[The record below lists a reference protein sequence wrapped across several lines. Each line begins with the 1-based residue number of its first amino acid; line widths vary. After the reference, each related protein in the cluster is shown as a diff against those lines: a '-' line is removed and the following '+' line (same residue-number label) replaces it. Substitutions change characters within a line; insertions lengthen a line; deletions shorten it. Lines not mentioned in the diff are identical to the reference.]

1 MQSNERVW
9 REQALRRAV
18 LAGDEA
24 AWRSWYEAEYAGL
37 YAYVLWR
44 CAGLRDHADDVVQE
58 TWLTAVRRVRRFDAT
73 QGSFAG
79 WLRGIA
85 GNVLSNHFRRQRRR
99 HAEPLNGQLPAPDT
113 DRQRR
118 DQAERIAQALSRLPQ
133 RYENVLRSKYVDG
146 RSVADI
152 AATSGDSTKAVE
164 SLLTRARH
172 AFREAYEKEV

>member
-9 REQALRRAV
+9 REQVLRRAV

-24 AWRSWYEAEYAGL
+24 AWRSWYEDEYAGL

-44 CAGLRDHADDVVQE
+44 CAGLRDHADDMVQE
-58 TWLTAVRRVRRFDAT
+58 TWLTAVRRIRRFDPA

-85 GNVLSNHFRRQRRR
+85 GNVLANHFRRHRRR
-99 HAEPLNGQLPAPDT
+99 RTESLNGHVPAPET

-118 DQAERIAQALSRLPQ
+118 EQAERIAQALSLLPQ
-133 RYENVLRSKYVDG
+133 RYESVLRSKYVDG
-146 RSVADI
+146 LTVADI
-152 AATSGDSTKAVE
+152 AAASGESAKAVE

-172 AFREAYEKEV
+172 LFREASEKHE